1 MKKFLALIIALV
13 MALSLVA
20 CGEQKQPD
28 KPDVPDDGEQ
38 QQTASIKV
46 GFITLHDENSTY
58 DLNFINA
65 AKKAIADLGLTE
77 ANYILKTNVPEGQE
91 CYETAM
97 DMVDKGCNIIFADS
111 FGHEPYMIDAAKE
124 NPDVQFC
131 HSTGTRAH
139 TEGLA
144 NYHNAFASIY
154 EGRYLAGI
162 AAGMKL
168 NEMIEAGK
176 FTAEEAKIG
185 YVGAFTYA
193 EVVSGYTSFFL
204 GARSVCP
211 TVTMEV
217 TFTGSWYDETLE
229 KTGAELLI
237 DRGCKLISQHAD
249 SYGAPTACQNAG
261 VPNVS
266 YNGSTKN
273 VGADTY
279 IISSRIDWAPYYEYA
294 IKAVMDG
301 TEIATDWTGT
311 LATGSVVLEELNT
324 DVAAAGTAEAIAAAT
339 TKLENGELHVFDVST
354 FTTRA
359 DDTMNTFKVDFL
371 KVDADGHITSY
382 LADVDTDEAYTGDTE
397 VVHDGYFSESEK
409 RSAPYFDLQIDG
421 IELLNTAM

>member
-1 MKKFLALIIALV
+1 MKKFLAMLLALV

-20 CGEQKQPD
+20 CGEK
-28 KPDVPDDGEQ
+28 KDDTQGDGDGGA
-38 QQTASIKV
+38 TAAKVKV

-65 AKKAIADLGLTE
+65 AKKAIEDLGLTE
-77 ANYILKTNVPEGQE
+77 DDYILKTNVPEGQE

-97 DMVDKGCNIIFADS
+97 DMVDNGCNIIFADS

-176 FTAEEAKIG
+176 FTAEEAKMG

-193 EVVSGYTSFFL
+193 EVVSGYTSFYL
-204 GARSVCP
+204 GAKSVCP

-249 SYGAPTACQNAG
+249 SFGAPTACQNAG

-294 IKAVMDG
+294 IKAVMNG
-301 TEIATDWTGT
+301 TAIDADWTGT

-324 DVAAAGTAEAIAAAT
+324 DVAAAGTAEAIEAAKA
-339 TKLENGELHVFDVST
+339 KLESGELHVFDVST
-354 FTTRA
+354 FTTKA

-371 KVDADGHITSY
+371 KVDENGHITSY

-397 VVHDGYFSESEK
+397 VVHDGYFAESEK

>member
-28 KPDVPDDGEQ
+28 APDVPDDGEQ

-65 AKKAIADLGLTE
+65 AKKAIADVGLTE
-77 ANYILKTNVPEGQE
+77 DNYILKTNVPEGQE